1 MATKKAVK
9 DAKVSATKP
18 KKTTKKT
25 TTTKKVAPKK
35 ATTAKKTT
43 SKTTIVQEENNYG
56 KTLLSGILIIVI
68 LIGGF
73 FAYKHFIGDLR
84 GKNTI
89 TADEKKFK
97 QEYEKLNNTTR
108 NSGTKLRTMEVMDN
122 NNIKYITIEDAAKML
137 DSGSGI
143 IYFGFAGCPWCRN
156 AVPALLTAM
165 SNTDLEV
172 IYYVDVRSEAD
183 NEDTD
188 IRSLWTLNA
197 RNKAVKNEQHEVSNA
212 YYDVLRLLANELSDY
227 ELKTDNGKVVNTG
240 EKRLYAPTV
249 VAVSNGTVVGFHEG
263 TLDGHNIVDGN
274 LPDLTKDQEEE
285 LVQIYTKMIQKYLK
299 SDCSSDGEG
308 C

>member
-1 MATKKAVK
+1 MATKKGTVK
-9 DAKVSATKP
+9 NAKVSAKP

-25 TTTKKVAPKK
+25 APKK
-35 ATTAKKTT
+35 TTTAKKTT

-56 KTLLSGILIIVI
+56 KTILSGILIILI

-84 GKNTI
+84 GKNVI

-97 QEYEKLNNTTR
+97 EEYEKLNNTTR
-108 NSGTKLRTMEVMDN
+108 KSGTKLRTMEVMAN
-122 NNIKYITIEDAAKML
+122 NNIKYITIEEAAKML
-137 DSGSGI
+137 DTGSGV

-183 NEDTD
+183 NTDTD
-188 IRSLWTLNA
+188 IRSIWTLNA
-197 RNKAVKNEQHEVSNA
+197 RNKAVKDEKHEVSDA
-212 YYDVLRLLANELSDY
+212 DYDVLRLLAGNLSDY
-227 ELKTDNGKVVNTG
+227 TLKTDSGKVVNTG

-263 TLDGHNIVDGN
+263 TLDGHDIVDGN
-274 LPDLTKDQEEE
+274 LPDLTKEQEEE
-285 LVQIYTKMIQKYLK
+285 LVGIYTNIIRKYL
-299 SDCSSDGEG
+299 
-308 C
+308 

>member
-1 MATKKAVK
+1 MATKKGTVK
-9 DAKVSATKP
+9 DAKVSETKP

-25 TTTKKVAPKK
+25 TTKKTAPKK
-35 ATTAKKTT
+35 TATAKKTT

-56 KTLLSGILIIVI
+56 KTLLSGLLIIAI

-84 GKNTI
+84 GKNAI
-89 TADEKKFK
+89 TADEKRFK

-108 NSGTKLRTMEVMDN
+108 KSGLKLRTMEVLAN
-122 NNIKYITIEDAAKML
+122 NNMKYITIEEAAKML
-137 DSGSGI
+137 DSGSGV

-156 AVPALLTAM
+156 AVPALVTAM

-188 IRSLWTLNA
+188 IRSIWTLNA
-197 RNKAVKNEQHEVSNA
+197 RNKAVKNEKHEVSSA

-227 ELKTDNGKVVNTG
+227 ELKTDSGKIVNTG

-263 TLDGHNIVDGN
+263 TLDGHEIVDGN
-274 LPDLTKDQEEE
+274 LPDLTKEQEEE
-285 LVQIYTKMIQKYLK
+285 LVKIYTNIIQKYLK